1 VGNRDLASTFTKGLQ
16 VLNCFESGRSDLSM
30 AEISHLTGFDRATS
44 RRLCLTL
51 EDSGYLVKSG
61 RIFRLSPRIVA
72 VAGGYLSSH
81 EIGKSAQPI
90 LNQFAEELN
99 GEIALAIRD
108 GTRAIYIARSAVSS
122 ARLSLGL
129 SIGSTLPLL
138 STAVGRCLLA
148 SCQPELRENLV
159 NECHL
164 ERHTETTDM
173 DKASILTKVESAAH
187 QGYAVV
193 IGEFEQGAAGVA
205 VPTSRIG
212 GVETVLATST
222 TANQAENDDQFNK
235 ITDTL
240 RRASMSLRS

>member
-1 VGNRDLASTFTKGLQ
+1 MANRNLASTFTKGLD

-30 AEISHLTGFDRATS
+30 ADIAHLTGFDRATS

-51 EDSGYLVKSG
+51 EAAGYLVKSG
-61 RIFRLSPRIVA
+61 RIYRLSPRVVA

-81 EIGKSAQPI
+81 EIGKSVQPT

-99 GEIALAIRD
+99 GEIALVVRD

-138 STAVGRCLLA
+138 PTAVGRCLLA
-148 SCQPELRENLV
+148 NCPPELRQSLIE
-159 NECHL
+159 ECEL
-164 ERHTETTDM
+164 NRHTETTDM
-173 DKASILTKVESAAH
+173 DKSSILAKIETSARE
-187 QGYAVV
+187 GYALV
-193 IGEFEQGAAGVA
+193 ISEFEQGAAGVA
-205 VPTSRIG
+205 VPTTRIG
-212 GVETVLATST
+212 DTEAVLATST
-222 TANQAENDDQFNK
+222 TANQVENATQLNK

-240 RRASMSLRS
+240 RRASLSLRA